1 MSGHIA
7 AAVYAAT
14 EQHRHECEVRYVA
27 SLPYP
32 ARVAYLTGPKGVA
45 EIRGRDAAQQII
57 EGLKGLAG
65 RKDGQPAGA

>member
-57 EGLKGLAG
+57 DGLKGL
-65 RKDGQPAGA
+65 KDGGATNPRG